1 MRELWRQEML
11 FAAGSQCLY
20 YKSRKDQLME
30 IIKTD
35 ELKNAS
41 SEILAKEAVKIL
53 IEKKGFDIKLFDVK
67 EGTGI
72 TDYYVNVTGR
82 SMTHVASL
90 ADDLCELL
98 GNRGRFELR
107 IEGKR
112 GNGWILV
119 DYGDVIINVFDKESR
134 TFYNFDRLLPT
145 EGEIDIS
152 DLVAEVDAKLDIN
165 KN

>member
-1 MRELWRQEML
+1 
-11 FAAGSQCLY
+11 
-20 YKSRKDQLME
+20 ME

-35 ELKNAS
+35 ELKNATS
-41 SEILAKEAVKIL
+41 DSLAKEAVKIL
-53 IEKKGFDIKLFDVK
+53 IEKKAIDVKLFDVK

-72 TDYYVNVTGR
+72 TDYYVNATGR
-82 SMTHVASL
+82 SFTHVASL

-98 GNRGRFELR
+98 SNRGRNELR

-119 DYGDVIINVFDKESR
+119 DYGDVIINIFDKESR

-145 EGEIDIS
+145 DGELDIS
-152 DLVAEVDAKLDIN
+152 GLVAEVDAKLNIA